1 MTGDTQMD
9 QSEVY
14 DILRND
20 RRRHVIEQLREEG
33 GRASVG
39 DLADTIAEMESGE
52 SPPPRNVRQSVYVSL
67 HQTHLPKLDE
77 AGVIS
82 YESVSKHVE
91 LLEGAEE
98 VTVYMEVVP
107 KHGLRSHEL
116 VVAVSLVGTVLLEL
130 AVAVLGPGL
139 VGSALHSLAG
149 RTRGSDASPRS
160 TSSSRNH
167 RSRCASRNPTSRSRC
182 RSPRSPSGSPSRR
195 SRSRHPSRRS
205 WSRTPSRR

>member
-39 DLADTIAEMESGE
+39 DLADTIAAMESGE

-116 VVAVSLVGTVLLEL
+116 VVATSLVGLFALGVTLLAFPGVGAVGVGLL
-130 AVAVLGPGL
+130 AAVFLAAVGGTAAYYVVREDDGL
-139 VGSALHSLAG
+139 FE
-149 RTRGSDASPRS
+149 RFR
-160 TSSSRNH
+160 
-167 RSRCASRNPTSRSRC
+167 
-182 RSPRSPSGSPSRR
+182 
-195 SRSRHPSRRS
+195 
-205 WSRTPSRR
+205 